1 MLVTEAGHTKISG
14 WEVAVEVMALLLT
27 NSFMPLGCTMNTI
40 VLTEMITLLSY
51 GITLWRNGV
60 MPTTN
65 VEVVR
70 LMVFPMMAGASC
82 TIGMVALV
90 LVVNILW
97 NQRYAMSTFSRNIF
111 VNLTIYSMFRWLHVQ
126 PTD

>member
-14 WEVAVEVMALLLT
+14 WQVAVEVIAFSLT

-40 VLTEMITLLSY
+40 VLTETITSLSY

-65 VEVVR
+65 VEVAR
-70 LMVFPMMAGASC
+70 LMVFHMMAGASC

-97 NQRYAMSTFSRNIF
+97 NQRYAMSNSKHF
-111 VNLTIYSMFRWLHVQ
+111 
-126 PTD
+126 

>member
-40 VLTEMITLLSY
+40 VLTETITLLSY

>member
-14 WEVAVEVMALLLT
+14 WQVAVEVIAFSLT
-27 NSFMPLGCTMNTI
+27 NSFMLLGCTMNTI
-40 VLTEMITLLSY
+40 VLTETITSLSY
-51 GITLWRNGV
+51 GITLWRNGD

-65 VEVVR
+65 VEVAR

-97 NQRYAMSTFSRNIF
+97 NQRYAMSNSEHF
-111 VNLTIYSMFRWLHVQ
+111 
-126 PTD
+126 

>member
-14 WEVAVEVMALLLT
+14 WQVAVEVIALLLT

-40 VLTEMITLLSY
+40 VLTETITSLSY

-65 VEVVR
+65 VEVAR
-70 LMVFPMMAGASC
+70 PMVFPMMAGASC

-90 LVVNILW
+90 SVVNILW
-97 NQRYAMSTFSRNIF
+97 NQRFAMSNSEHF
-111 VNLTIYSMFRWLHVQ
+111 
-126 PTD
+126 